1 MKVRL
6 VDISKDEG
14 WAEIHLVDNDT
25 NKARLNINVA
35 YNGCYMEMFYNSM
48 SAVRLS
54 CPANYELREQKN
66 ILITNISEIINV
78 VFLLFEC
85 DRGEIEY
92 IRFDSRIPEVL
103 IKFSDN

>member
-1 MKVRL
+1 M
-6 VDISKDEG
+6 
-14 WAEIHLVDNDT
+14 
-25 NKARLNINVA
+25 
-35 YNGCYMEMFYNSM
+35 
-48 SAVRLS
+48 
-54 CPANYELREQKN
+54 LREQKN